1 MKKLLFLMCFF
12 AISCNN
18 DRPWRVIEVRQKSE
32 MCEYV
37 LGRSNG
43 LGPQLKEVI
52 DTCGK
57 YQWNQI
63 IQNKDL

>member
-1 MKKLLFLMCFF
+1 MKKIFVLLCVL
-12 AISCNN
+12 ITSCKN

-37 LGRSNG
+37 LSRSNG

>member
-1 MKKLLFLMCFF
+1 MKKIFILLCVL
-12 AISCNN
+12 ITSCKN
-18 DRPWRVIEVRQKSE
+18 DRPWRVIQVTEENK
-32 MCEYV
+32 MCKYI
-37 LGRSNG
+37 LSRSNG